1 MIVAIHGTSATI
13 VYVLLAF
20 VVCASATIRV
30 LEQLDQPELTS
41 PDADGGGAR
50 HAIDGSG
57 RPGSPLAT
65 SPAAATS
72 DGSLA
77 WDRTS
82 LVLLGILGLGA
93 GLSPLFEA
101 YYGTGVW
108 IPIGLGMVVI
118 AAAALVASPPRL
130 GRPAIVALCALAGLG
145 LWSLVS
151 STWSPTV
158 EQATI
163 DANRWLAYAATL
175 LLALV
180 LLRSRRHAAVLMIAV
195 GAGIALV
202 AAIVIIR
209 LLGGGGP
216 GLFIGG
222 RLDLPL
228 GYINGEGCVFAMGC
242 WLTFALAERRTPLA
256 AGCGAAATVVLAS
269 LTLLSQS
276 RGAALAVCAAALV
289 SVLAIPGRRRRLLA
303 LAAIAVGTGFA
314 APSVLKVYSTAGASG
329 SPASSTLHAAVLSI
343 LLAGVGTGVVWAG
356 LVAAE
361 RLIGSRSATARVMLS
376 RLATVAAIC
385 VVILPTGAAVIKL
398 GSIERTARDQWHAF
412 VHLSDGG
419 SSSAAAAQTRLL
431 SGAGNRYD
439 YWRIAWHVF
448 TAHPVAGV
456 GAGGYTVAY
465 YKERRTT
472 EAIENPHSIELEL
485 LAELG
490 LVGGALLL
498 TLIFAV
504 AFAARRWHAAAKRS
518 PNARTLL
525 VCAVGVSVTWLVDT
539 SGDWMHLLP
548 GVTAIALMA
557 VAVLCYR
564 EPVARAETD
573 AGITREA
580 SQRRGLPAVSNVA
593 AAACVGFVLALAG
606 ASLMRSGLSQTLS
619 RRRPGEPREQP
630 GGSAEGREPGVAVGW
645 RQPQQ
650 LLHQGGR
657 TGPIR

>member
-1 MIVAIHGTSATI
+1 M
-13 VYVLLAF
+13 
-20 VVCASATIRV
+20 
-30 LEQLDQPELTS
+30 
-41 PDADGGGAR
+41 
-50 HAIDGSG
+50 
-57 RPGSPLAT
+57 
-65 SPAAATS
+65 
-72 DGSLA
+72 
-77 WDRTS
+77 
-82 LVLLGILGLGA
+82 LLGILGLGA

-101 YYGTGVW
+101 YYGTGMW

-209 LLGGGGP
+209 LLGAVAPDVHRRTAEPATRIHQWRGMCVRDGLLAVVCARRATDAACGGMWCRRDGGP
-216 GLFIGG
+216 GQPGAAEPVARRRDR
-222 RLDLPL
+222 RL
-228 GYINGEGCVFAMGC
+228 
-242 WLTFALAERRTPLA
+242 R
-256 AGCGAAATVVLAS
+256 CGAAL
-269 LTLLSQS
+269 
-276 RGAALAVCAAALV
+276 
-289 SVLAIPGRRRRLLA
+289 VLAIPGRRRRLLA

-361 RLIGSRSATARVMLS
+361 RLIGSRGATARVILS
-376 RLATVAAIC
+376 RLATAAAIC
-385 VVILPTGAAVIKL
+385 VVILPAGVAVIKL

-412 VHLSDGG
+412 VHLSDAG

-465 YKERRTT
+465 YK
-472 EAIENPHSIELEL
+472 
-485 LAELG
+485 
-490 LVGGALLL
+490 
-498 TLIFAV
+498 
-504 AFAARRWHAAAKRS
+504 AAANHR
-518 PNARTLL
+518 
-525 VCAVGVSVTWLVDT
+525 
-539 SGDWMHLLP
+539 GD
-548 GVTAIALMA
+548 
-557 VAVLCYR
+557 R
-564 EPVARAETD
+564 EPTLDRA
-573 AGITREA
+573 
-580 SQRRGLPAVSNVA
+580 
-593 AAACVGFVLALAG
+593 
-606 ASLMRSGLSQTLS
+606 
-619 RRRPGEPREQP
+619 
-630 GGSAEGREPGVAVGW
+630 
-645 RQPQQ
+645 
-650 LLHQGGR
+650 
-657 TGPIR
+657 